1 MGIPVEGGLRYAG
14 RVGTGFTERELS
26 SLKERLEPLHR
37 AESPFDAPLSTAEAK
52 DVQFVEPVLVA
63 EVRYGDRTP
72 GGILKHSSWRGLRT
86 DKSVRDVEL
95 DLG

>member
-1 MGIPVEGGLRYAG
+1 M
-14 RVGTGFTERELS
+14 
-26 SLKERLEPLHR
+26 
-37 AESPFDAPLSTAEAK
+37 
-52 DVQFVEPVLVA
+52 QFVEPVLVA